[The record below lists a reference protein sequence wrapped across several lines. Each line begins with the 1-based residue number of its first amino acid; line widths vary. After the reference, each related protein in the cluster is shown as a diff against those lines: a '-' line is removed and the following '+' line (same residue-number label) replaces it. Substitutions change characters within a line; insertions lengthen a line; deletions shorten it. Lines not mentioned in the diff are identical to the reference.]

1 MDLLYQH
8 AKYGGD
14 RGLCA
19 GCRPKSVMFLSV
31 CLSRFCN
38 DEDCDNRNAM
48 KQCNFQNNYG
58 ISAYVCSCAHIFNFF
73 CGTPKF
79 SNKGKFIPKIA
90 IFRDF

>member
-38 DEDCDNRNAM
+38 DEVCDNGNTM
-48 KQCNFQNNYG
+48 KQCNFQNSYG
-58 ISAYVCSCAHIFNFF
+58 GMFIVVHLFYINFF